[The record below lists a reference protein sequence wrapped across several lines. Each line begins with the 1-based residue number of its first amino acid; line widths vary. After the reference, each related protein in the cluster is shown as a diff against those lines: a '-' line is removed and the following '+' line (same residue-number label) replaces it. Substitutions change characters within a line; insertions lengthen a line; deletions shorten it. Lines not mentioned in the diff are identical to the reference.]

1 MKTMVK
7 SFAFTLGIWLALTTN
22 GSAQQQPDKAPAA
35 ATAELA
41 APATPVP
48 PIEAAEA
55 IDSGKP
61 VYRYWVQH
69 RDLTKVG
76 SDLAIKEGEG
86 AGKAV
91 VVYGD
96 ATIDGEVDRDVVVVS
111 GNLKLNSKVR
121 GNVVVVLGS
130 ATFGP
135 KAEIGRDL
143 VLVGGNIESDQG
155 VKIGGDRVEIGMLKK
170 FPILEGSLA
179 WVKSGLI
186 LGRPLPPG
194 VRWVWVLAGV
204 FLVINILVSLMFPR
218 STQACVTALDV
229 RPIGSLFAGLL
240 LLILFGPVLV
250 LLFVSGVGI
259 IVVPFVLCGLVVAFL
274 LGKVAIY
281 RYVGLQIGKQ
291 FAAPALQA
299 PLTTLLLGTAIFYL
313 LYTIPLIGGLAWA
326 VISLVGVGSVLV
338 AAAGGLRREVD
349 RSRPVMPSPPPSSG
363 GGVPDMASAPGAVP
377 PSIAA
382 PMGFARVGFW
392 IRACAMALDLVL
404 IILLTVASHF
414 PPVFLLAWAAYH
426 VGMWTW
432 KGTTIGG
439 IVMGIKVVRTDG
451 REVDFAVALVRAI
464 ASVFSAL
471 VFGLG
476 FFWAGWSRDKQS
488 WHDKIA
494 GTMVVRVPREMA
506 LI

>member
-1 MKTMVK
+1 MRSLITL
-7 SFAFTLGIWLALTTN
+7 FAVTLGISLALPCSVT
-22 GSAQQQPDKAPAA
+22 AQQKAQPE
-35 ATAELA
+35 TV
-41 APATPVP
+41 PATPIP
-48 PIEAAEA
+48 ALESAQPG
-55 IDSGKP
+55 DSDKP
-61 VYRYWVQH
+61 QYFYRAH
-69 RDLTKVG
+69 PRDLTKVG
-76 SDLAIKEGEG
+76 SDLVLKEGENV
-86 AGKAV
+86 GKAV

-96 ATIDGEVDRDVVVVS
+96 AAIDGDVDRDLVVVS
-111 GNLKLNSKVR
+111 GNLVLNSKVR

-130 ATFGP
+130 VKFGP

-143 VLVGGNIESDQG
+143 VLVGGNIESDAG
-155 VKIGGDRVEIGMLKK
+155 VKIGGDRVEIGLLKK

-179 WVKSGLI
+179 WIKSGLI

-194 VRWVWVLAGV
+194 VRWVWMVAGI
-204 FLVINILVSLMFPR
+204 FLVINVLVSLMFPR

-240 LLILFGPVLV
+240 LLILFGPVLA
-250 LLFVSGVGI
+250 LLVFSGVGI
-259 IVVPFVLCGLVVAFL
+259 IVVPFFLCGLIVAFL

-281 RYVGLQIGKQ
+281 QYAGLQIGKQ
-291 FAAPALQA
+291 FGVPALQA
-299 PLTTLLLGTAIFYL
+299 PLTTLLFGTAIFYV
-313 LYTIPLIGGLAWA
+313 LYTIPIIGMLAWA

-338 AAAGGLRREVD
+338 ASAGGLRREVD
-349 RSRPVMPSPPPSSG
+349 RNRPATFTPPSSSG
-363 GGVPDMASAPGAVP
+363 SGMPGVSAGPGAIP
-377 PSIAA
+377 PSVEA
-382 PMGFARVGFW
+382 PLGFARVGFW
-392 IRACAMALDLVL
+392 ARACAMALDLVL
-404 IILLTVASHF
+404 IIFLTIPTHF
-414 PPVFLLAWAAYH
+414 PPFFLLAWAAYH

-451 REVDFAVALVRAI
+451 RPVDFAVAVVRAI

-494 GTMVVRVPREMA
+494 GTVIVRVPREIA

>member
-1 MKTMVK
+1 MRTMVK
-7 SFAFTLGIWLALTTN
+7 SFVFNWGIWLALTI
-22 GSAQQQPDKAPAA
+22 SVPAQPQPDSAPAA
-35 ATAELA
+35 
-41 APATPVP
+41 PVVP
-48 PIEAAEA
+48 TIEAAEPIEPA
-55 IDSGKP
+55 KP
-61 VYRYWVQH
+61 EYYRRVH
-69 RDLTKVG
+69 PRDLTKVG
-76 SDLAIKEGEG
+76 SDLVLKEGETV
-86 AGKAV
+86 GKAV

-96 ATIDGEVDRDVVVVS
+96 ATIDGDVDRDVVVVS
-111 GNLKLNSKVR
+111 GNLRLNSKVR
-121 GNVVVVLGS
+121 GNVVVVFGT
-130 ATFGP
+130 AEFGP
-135 KAEIGRDL
+135 KAEINRDL
-143 VLVGGNIESDQG
+143 VLIGGTIDSDGG
-155 VKIGGDRVEIGMLKK
+155 VKIGGDRVEIGLLKK
-170 FPILEGSLA
+170 FPMLEGSLA

-194 VRWVWVLAGV
+194 VRWVWMLAGV

-240 LLILFGPVLV
+240 LLILFGPVLA
-250 LLFVSGVGI
+250 LLVFSGIGL
-259 IVVPFVLCGLVVAFL
+259 IVVPFVLCAMVVACL
-274 LGKVAIY
+274 LGKVAVY

-291 FAAPALQA
+291 FGAVALQA
-299 PLTTLLLGTAIFYL
+299 PLTTLLFGTAIFYV
-313 LYTIPLIGGLAWA
+313 LYTIPFIGMLAWA

-349 RSRPVMPSPPPSSG
+349 RNRPITAEPPPSSG
-363 GGVPDMASAPGAVP
+363 GGFGGAVAEPGTVP
-377 PSIAA
+377 PSVDL
-382 PMGFARVGFW
+382 PVGFARVGFW
-392 IRACAMALDLVL
+392 IRACAAALDLVL
-404 IILLTVASHF
+404 IILLTIPTHF
-414 PPVFLLAWAAYH
+414 PPFFLMAWAAYH
-426 VGMWTW
+426 IGMWTW

-451 REVDFAVALVRAI
+451 RPLDFAVALVRAI

-494 GTMVVRVPREMA
+494 GTVIVRVPREMA